1 MPDPRDTPAMQQH
14 ARFKRQHPDCVL
26 LFRIGD
32 FYEMF
37 DDDAVNV
44 SKAIGLTLTQR
55 TAGIPMAGMPYHQ
68 LDNYLRKLI
77 AAGFRVAVCEQLE
90 DASKAKGLVQRGVTR
105 VITPGTLVDETLLER
120 DGLATIAAVA
130 FSESGDDSPGGL
142 AVIDLSTGGFFLA
155 DGSQSHLRDELIRR
169 GVKELLYADHM
180 NGHAPPRVRSTVSGV
195 TLSTVPR
202 PTWQFRT
209 AESLETLREHFGVTT
224 LAGFGLA
231 ETDPALPA
239 AGALLAYLIETQT
252 AAPAAQPDG
261 NTASGLALRASLG
274 HLRAPIRERDAA
286 ACVLDAV
293 SLRSLEIERTIRG
306 NSEEGSLLGLFR
318 AGKTA
323 CRTQMGRRLL
333 RDWLL
338 RPLGEEAA
346 IVERQAAVAALVDDR
361 SLAGALRDQ
370 LGGVQDVSRIAG
382 RLSLDR
388 ATPRDLLGLAD
399 SLGRA
404 PAIANLLAPSSPHRV
419 EREAIEQLVSTVE
432 PIAAE
437 ISAAIID
444 SPPAHARDGGV
455 FRDGL
460 DAELDE
466 SRLLQRDSGEWIA
479 RYQQEL
485 MDKHHVPGLKVG
497 FNRVSG
503 YFIELPTAQAKTA
516 PPELVRRQTLK
527 NAERFTTPDLAE
539 FERKVMSAESRAVER
554 ERQLFAALCSKV
566 VSIIDAIHRYG
577 EAVANLDAVLTFA
590 DNAVTRNWVR
600 PTITSNSVLDIRAGR
615 HPVLDE
621 SLGDSFVPND
631 LVLATTDGDVAAPP
645 FALIT
650 GPNMAGKSTFIRQAA
665 LIAVLAHAGSYVPA
679 TSATIGVIDRI
690 FTRLGADDAL
700 HAGQSTFMV
709 EMIETAN
716 ILNHFS
722 PRSLVVLDEVG
733 RGTSTLDGLSLAW
746 AIVEHLAAKPPE
758 PLGPRTLFATHYH
771 ELTELEERFPDRIRN
786 LHVVV
791 REWPPGDA
799 HAQIVFLHRILPGR
813 SDQSYGL
820 HVARL
825 AGIPQSVVTRG
836 RDVLSTL
843 QVHTRESAAEGTAN
857 TIPVRKPQTQNIKA
871 AAQLSLFTEFTPH
884 PAVNAL
890 RELKLDG
897 MTPMQAFDALREL
910 QRNLER

>member
-1 MPDPRDTPAMQQH
+1 MANPRDTPAMQQY

-37 DDDAVNV
+37 DDDAVKV
-44 SKAIGLTLTQR
+44 SRAIGLTLTQR
-55 TAGIPMAGMPYHQ
+55 TAGIPMAGMPHHQ
-68 LDNYLRKLI
+68 LDSYLRKLI

-90 DASKAKGLVQRGVTR
+90 EASKAKGLVERGVTR
-105 VITPGTLVDETLLER
+105 VITPGTLVDEALLER

-142 AVIDLSTGGFFLA
+142 AVVDLSTGDFHLA

-180 NGHAPPRVRSTVSGV
+180 NGHAPPRVRGTVSGAS
-195 TLSTVPR
+195 LSTVPR

-209 AESLETLREHFGVTT
+209 AESLETLRKHFGVST

-252 AAPAAQPDG
+252 AAASATAEG

-274 HLRAPIRERDAA
+274 HIRPPMRDRDAT
-286 ACVLDAV
+286 ACILDAV

-318 AGKTA
+318 SGKSA
-323 CRTQMGRRLL
+323 CRTQMGRRLI
-333 RDWLL
+333 REWLL
-338 RPLGEEAA
+338 RPLGESGA
-346 IVERQAAVAALVDDR
+346 IIKRQLSVAALVDDR
-361 SLAGALRDQ
+361 TFASRLRDQ
-370 LGGVQDVSRIAG
+370 LSGVQDVSRIAG

-388 ATPRDLLGLAD
+388 ATPRDLVGLAE
-399 SLGRA
+399 SLARA
-404 PAIANLLAPSSPHRV
+404 TELAAVLQSSPAHH
-419 EREAIEQLVSTVE
+419 EEHSGIASLVATLV
-432 PIAAE
+432 PIAAA
-437 ISAAIID
+437 IASAIVD
-444 SPPAHARDGGV
+444 DPPSHARDGGV

-466 SRLLQRDSGEWIA
+466 CRLLQRDSGEWIA

-485 MDKHHVPGLKVG
+485 IERHKLPGLKVG
-497 FNRVSG
+497 FNRVTG
-503 YFIELPTAQAKTA
+503 YFIELPAAQARTA

-527 NAERFTTPDLAE
+527 NAERFTTPELAE
-539 FERKVMSAESRAVER
+539 FERKVMSAESRAIER
-554 ERQLFAALCSKV
+554 ERQLFAGLCAKV
-566 VSIIDAIHRYG
+566 VAILGPIHTFG
-577 EAVANLDAVLTFA
+577 EIVARLDAALTFA
-590 DNAVTRNWVR
+590 DNAVSRSWVR
-600 PTITSNSVLDIRAGR
+600 PVIAAEPVLKISAGR

-631 LVLATTDGDVAAPP
+631 LALAVPGDEPSPP

-665 LIAVLAHAGSYVPA
+665 LIAVLAHAGSFVPA
-679 TSATIGVIDRI
+679 ASATIGVIDRI

-700 HAGQSTFMV
+700 HEGQSTFMV

-716 ILNHFS
+716 ILNHFT

-746 AIVEHLAAKPPE
+746 AIVEHLAGKPPE
-758 PLGPRTLFATHYH
+758 PAGPRTLFATHYH
-771 ELTELEERFPDRIRN
+771 ELTELEERYPDRIKN

-791 REWPPGDA
+791 REWPPGDP
-799 HAQIVFLHRILPGR
+799 HAQIVFLHRIVPGR

-825 AGIPQSVVTRG
+825 AGIPQSVVVRG

-843 QVHTRESAAEGTAN
+843 QVHTRESAAECPEN
-857 TIPVRKPQTQNIKA
+857 TVPVRKPQTQKIKP
-871 AAQLSLFTEFTPH
+871 AAQLSLFTEFMPH
-884 PAVNAL
+884 PAVDAL
-890 RELKLDG
+890 RELKLDS
-897 MTPMQAFDALREL
+897 MTPLQAFDALREL
-910 QRNLER
+910 QRKTHP